1 MSRQQPQLH
10 SYLWRCTAYSL
21 QQGISQHL
29 LCWISWP
36 SGKQLPQQEQQDSL
50 TSGGVSACASEQHST
65 ARHLRALSGLISSTD
80 KQALLVRQST
90 ARRGCCWH
98 WDDLLRGAPGAALG
112 CAECPWHCDWAPWAS
127 GGIIP
132 WRVGTGKLSFQLVH
146 KIFYFRQC
154 VSVMLHLLQV
164 REAEGRKLKQVL
176 AESCVMVP

>member
-50 TSGGVSACASEQHST
+50 TSGGVCACASEQHNT

-90 ARRGCCWH
+90 AQCSVAAAGTEMICSEEPQVRH
-98 WDDLLRGAPGAALG
+98 WAVQNAPGIVTELTGPQEESFLG
-112 CAECPWHCDWAPWAS
+112 EWGLESLAS
-127 GGIIP
+127 NWFIKFAI
-132 WRVGTGKLSFQLVH
+132 LDS
-146 KIFYFRQC
+146 
-154 VSVMLHLLQV
+154 VSQSCCISKSERL
-164 REAEGRKLKQVL
+164 REGSWSR
-176 AESCVMVP
+176 S